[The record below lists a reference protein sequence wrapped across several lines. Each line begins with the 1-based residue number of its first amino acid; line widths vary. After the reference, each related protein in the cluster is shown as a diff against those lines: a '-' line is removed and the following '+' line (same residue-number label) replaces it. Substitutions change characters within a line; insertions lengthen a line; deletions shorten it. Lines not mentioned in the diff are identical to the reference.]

1 MLSWS
6 WRPRNCSALLPESTV
21 VTAYIQ
27 KQKPKGPAT
36 FRETQSRG
44 KGDGNNHPVAEFAL
58 EGRGLEEPLDE
69 LPVREAVVHR
79 QDMERSLCGHRRHDR
94 SKQGSSRAA
103 GKNWGCRGRKAGGGV
118 CALAWHQR
126 LVLRFLMNGGGG
138 CVCVLL
144 SRQTHTHIY
153 ISSKHMKRFE
163 EI

>member
-1 MLSWS
+1 VLSWS

-138 CVCVLL
+138 CVCVCL

-153 ISSKHMKRFE
+153 I
-163 EI
+163 